1 MYDGSLVAKDGKPS
15 WEAKKALLEFS
26 SWAAK
31 NGYTID
37 IHSTHNTSAARFSTF
52 SSS

>member
-31 NGYTID
+31 NGYTIH